1 MMTDLVFKTNYFDET
16 PDDIKAIIYKYTIPK
31 PPPLP
36 PKTEKYDFDIR
47 NYRYMEHLVDYYP
60 TSYVMKKR
68 YNNIVN
74 LFQKYRDDYI
84 MEFKEA
90 PYSKKYEFNKLVNQ
104 FCEEHSTEE
113 FKKNYK
119 IEKRNGIKRRFRYV
133 NRQGKYY

>member
-1 MMTDLVFKTNYFDET
+1 MTNTVFNTNYFDET
-16 PDDIKAIIYKYTIPK
+16 PDDIKKIIYKYCIPE
-31 PPPLP
+31 PPPPP
-36 PKTEKYDFDIR
+36 PKTQIYDFDIR
-47 NYRYMEHLVDYYP
+47 NYKYMERLVDYYP

-90 PYSKKYEFNKLVNQ
+90 PYSKKYEFNKLVKD
-104 FCEEHSTEE
+104 FIEDHSTEE

-119 IEKRNGIKRRFRYV
+119 IEKRNGIKRRFRYIKR
-133 NRQGKYY
+133 NGRHY